1 MAPLD
6 HQSVEVVIKVIEV
19 NTTQSSLSTFEDQI
33 QRVFIPFDVFFQT
46 NDYFY
51 LVANAGN
58 SEVCSRLLVQGTSL
72 TYTTTYGPHVRL
84 MLESKD
90 FPYGVLVTISNIPK
104 NESVCYTSEV
114 QGSDE
119 IKFTSIN
126 IEEIGLRISDIIWS
140 CAFSLIVFLFFF
152 GITYLPRLT
161 KTSSSPN
168 EQSEDQCQENQMP
181 LQERVLS
188 KRQSKK
194 KQHKRLYK
202 TLGTLLLIAIIGS
215 IIANSVYFFHLLK
228 LNGDDQDKCYFNEKC
243 LMPKNLNKVLSNLQF
258 ILYGIALILAPI
270 FSLKVCKLEQVSSGM
285 GILLI
290 LQGLNSMTY
299 HLCPGQDSLFID
311 RVPMHFLFSF
321 CLYVVLNHMIPKHA
335 KTKILLC
342 CVVPTISVIME
353 VLGSFQVIPKGIGS
367 WFLKILVLGFLVTL
381 IVDLVLY
388 YRKWKGNYCLER
400 LPFLILAILVLVP
413 GSIAVFFFQAKSSDT
428 KVTSVMSREHN
439 QDCLVGIYDQHDLW
453 HVFSSSAIYLGYFTL
468 YKRYSYV

>member
-33 QRVFIPFDVFFQT
+33 QRVFIPCDVFFHT

-119 IKFTSIN
+119 IKDTSIN
-126 IEEIGLRISDIIWS
+126 IEEIDLSISDIIWS

-215 IIANSVYFFHLLK
+215 IIANCVYFFHLLE

-243 LMPKNLNKVLSNLQF
+243 LKPKHLNKVLSNLQF
-258 ILYGIALILAPI
+258 ILYGIALIQAPI
-270 FSLKVCKLEQVSSGM
+270 LCWQKMFKQLEQVSSGM
-285 GILLI
+285 GTLLI

-299 HLCPGQDSLFID
+299 HVCPGQDALFID
-311 RVPMHFLFSF
+311 RIPMHFLFSIG
-321 CLYVVLNHMIPKHA
+321 LYVILNHMIPKKA
-335 KTKILLC
+335 QC
-342 CVVPTISVIME
+342 
-353 VLGSFQVIPKGIGS
+353 
-367 WFLKILVLGFLVTL
+367 LKITEKVSHSTL
-381 IVDLVLY
+381 
-388 YRKWKGNYCLER
+388 R
-400 LPFLILAILVLVP
+400 
-413 GSIAVFFFQAKSSDT
+413 AKRAT
-428 KVTSVMSREHN
+428 
-439 QDCLVGIYDQHDLW
+439 
-453 HVFSSSAIYLGYFTL
+453 FTF
-468 YKRYSYV
+468 